1 MKKINKLTH
10 IFVFMSLISL
20 LFFISC
26 GTEEEIP
33 DESITLTLSS
43 SSVTVGSTITFTA
56 TSNIGGDVSSQAVF
70 FVNGNQISGNTFSPE
85 TVNPENEV
93 RATFNGL
100 ESNIAYFASTEEDTQ
115 PEGYTQ
121 KLLLEDYTGTW
132 CGYCPRMV
140 TIVEYVTNYS
150 DRVIP
155 VAIHCPGAP
164 TDPWAYEFANQL
176 SHPNNYN
183 VLGRPEGRYN
193 RIHTVDMFQG
203 TQPCPND
210 ASAYQAQVDSFLNQS
225 APLGLAINSSLSGNN
240 LSINVK
246 VGFDTDS
253 VPNARLVVYLL
264 EDGLS
269 YNQVNYFTGQSATC
283 DPDFDYVNLPNP
295 IPNFPQEHVLLKS
308 YTDIFGDV
316 IPQNQIAN
324 GNIWARDFNV
334 SLPDNVTNS
343 QNLSIVA
350 FVLGNGDQISNR
362 PVLNVQRAKV
372 GVNQDFD

>member
-1 MKKINKLTH
+1 MKKLNKLTH
-10 IFVFMSLISL
+10 IFVFMGLISL
-20 LFFISC
+20 LFFTSC

-56 TSNIGGDVSSQAVF
+56 TSNIGGDVSNQAIF
-70 FVNGNQISGNTFSPE
+70 FVNGNQISGNTFTPTS
-85 TVNPENEV
+85 VNPENEV

-176 SHPNNYN
+176 SHPNNYY

-210 ASAYQAQVDSFLNQS
+210 ASAYQAQVDSFLNQP
-225 APLGLAINSSLSGNN
+225 APLGLAIDSSLSGSS

-246 VGFDTDS
+246 VGFATDS

-283 DPDFDYVNLPNP
+283 DPNFDYVNLPNP

-308 YTDIFGDV
+308 YTDIFGDL
-316 IPQNQIAN
+316 IPQNHISN
-324 GNIWARDFNV
+324 GNIWSRNFSV

-343 QNLSIVA
+343 EYLSFVA
-350 FVLGNGDQISNR
+350 FALGNGDQVNNR

-372 GVNQDFD
+372 GANQDFD

>member
-1 MKKINKLTH
+1 
-10 IFVFMSLISL
+10 
-20 LFFISC
+20 
-26 GTEEEIP
+26 
-33 DESITLTLSS
+33 
-43 SSVTVGSTITFTA
+43 
-56 TSNIGGDVSSQAVF
+56 SNQAIF
-70 FVNGNQISGNTFSPE
+70 FVNGNQISGNTFTPTS
-85 TVNPENEV
+85 VNPENEV

-210 ASAYQAQVDSFLNQS
+210 ASAYQAQVDSFLNQP
-225 APLGLAINSSLSGNN
+225 APLGLAINSSLSGSS

-246 VGFDTDS
+246 VGFATDS
-253 VPNARLVVYLL
+253 VPNVRLVVYLL

-283 DPDFDYVNLPNP
+283 D
-295 IPNFPQEHVLLKS
+295 
-308 YTDIFGDV
+308 
-316 IPQNQIAN
+316 
-324 GNIWARDFNV
+324 
-334 SLPDNVTNS
+334 
-343 QNLSIVA
+343 
-350 FVLGNGDQISNR
+350 
-362 PVLNVQRAKV
+362 
-372 GVNQDFD
+372 